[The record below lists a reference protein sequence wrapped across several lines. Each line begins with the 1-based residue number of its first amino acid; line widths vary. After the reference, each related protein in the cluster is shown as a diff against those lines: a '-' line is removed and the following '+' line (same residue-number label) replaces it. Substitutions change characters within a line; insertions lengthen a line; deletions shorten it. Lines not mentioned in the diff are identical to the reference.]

1 MGRALGNGRTVQ
13 VPSASGTI
21 RFGFDSESGQ
31 THDFKIGIHS
41 FAARQHC
48 RNNVEK
54 PASILSV
61 PSERHLA
68 KFPHRGVVTDGRQ
81 LMSELV
87 IELELLSRDRRI
99 NIKLNT

>member
-1 MGRALGNGRTVQ
+1 M
-13 VPSASGTI
+13 PSASGTI

-41 FAARQHC
+41 FAARQHH
-48 RNNVEK
+48 RKNVEKK

-68 KFPHRGVVTDGRQ
+68 KFPHPGVVTDDRQ
-81 LMSELV
+81 LMSEL
-87 IELELLSRDRRI
+87 IIALELLSRDRRI